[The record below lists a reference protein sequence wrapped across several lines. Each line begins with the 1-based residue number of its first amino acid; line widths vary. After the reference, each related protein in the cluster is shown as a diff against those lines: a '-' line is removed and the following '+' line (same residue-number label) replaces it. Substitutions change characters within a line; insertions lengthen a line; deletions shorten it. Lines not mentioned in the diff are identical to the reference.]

1 MQEIPT
7 PPERPKSSTGIE
19 PNVAGLLCYLL
30 TWLTGLIFYLIEKEN
45 KDVRF
50 HAMQAILFGVAIIV
64 VGIAIAI
71 LGEILTYIPIIGA
84 IIYMLL
90 GAAYSIGVFALWI
103 ILMIKA
109 YQGGRYKL
117 PVLGDMAEKYV

>member
-1 MQEIPT
+1 MQETLT

-50 HAMQAILFGVAIIV
+50 HAMQAILFGVALIVGWIIL
-64 VGIAIAI
+64 AI
-71 LGEILTYIPIIGA
+71 LGVILTYIPIIGA

-90 GAAYSIGVFALWI
+90 GAAYSIGAFALWI